1 MKVILL
7 KDVKKIGKRYETKDV
22 SDGYAQNLL
31 IPQGLAI
38 NATLEAVKR
47 IDVIKNKLAVENKVQ
62 EELLAKNI
70 KSLESIVLT
79 IVGKANE
86 KGHLFAGIHNEEIV
100 AELAKHAHVQ
110 VDPSF
115 IQLTSPIKEV
125 GEFSVEVKAEGKSAK
140 FKLIVKKG

>member
-38 NATLEAVKR
+38 SATPDAVKR
-47 IDVIKNKLAVENKVQ
+47 YELIKSKAAVEIKVQ
-62 EELLAKNI
+62 EDLMAMNI
-70 KSLESIVLT
+70 KSLDATVLN

-86 KGHLFAGIHNEEIV
+86 KGHLFAGLHVNEIA
-100 AELAKHAHVQ
+100 AELAKQTKIQ
-110 VDPSF
+110 VNPAF
-115 IQLTSPIKEV
+115 IQLEHPIKET
-125 GEFSVEVKAEGKSAK
+125 GEYNILVKAGDKSAK
-140 FKLIVKKG
+140 FKLVVKGE